1 MSGLAWPAHD
11 VGPTPPPEYVSR
23 ARDDERT
30 TRKKMAFW
38 DRTKFLL
45 LFFLLFLFFLANTL
59 NQFEGIIT
67 LADGLRFA
75 LQESVWLLLLA
86 GAEVIRQVHYLVS
99 EHWSA
104 YHLFWTRKVFG
115 GVNRRLDRMNDWNRF
130 RLARAGKWLFML
142 VLLDLVIAQITG
154 LPAWSAILQAP
165 VLILQALPLIF
176 QLAFAAFFL
185 IFQFGMLFWF
195 LSKGGVQTYFPD
207 DIKTR
212 FTDVWGQDN
221 VLNKVKE
228 NMVFL
233 EDPESIEKRGGYVP
247 GGILLWGPPGTGK
260 TLMAEAVAGET
271 GRPFMFIEPGAFTN
285 MFMGVGILKVKSLFR
300 KARKMALRY
309 GGIIMFFDEAD
320 ALGSRQAKSGPEGG
334 WRQAPGG
341 NGLPWEQLSAC
352 NGLAYQDD
360 RARALLVGPHRDG
373 IIMGGMGNG
382 GGGMGTLQALLTE
395 MSGLKKPGASSTG
408 SCAARWACAPSR
420 RRSTGSSS

>member
-86 GAEVIRQVHYLVS
+86 GAEVLRQVHYLIS

-142 VLLDLVIAQITG
+142 VLLDLVIAADHGAARMVGAPAGAGADPAGPAADLPARVRRVLPDLPVRHAVLVPVQGRRADLLPRRHQDPLHRRVGPGQRPEQGQGEHG
-154 LPAWSAILQAP
+154 LPRGPGVHREARGLRAWRHPAVGS
-165 VLILQALPLIF
+165 
-176 QLAFAAFFL
+176 
-185 IFQFGMLFWF
+185 
-195 LSKGGVQTYFPD
+195 S
-207 DIKTR
+207 R
-212 FTDVWGQDN
+212 NRQD
-221 VLNKVKE
+221 
-228 NMVFL
+228 
-233 EDPESIEKRGGYVP
+233 
-247 GGILLWGPPGTGK
+247 
-260 TLMAEAVAGET
+260 A
-271 GRPFMFIEPGAFTN
+271 
-285 MFMGVGILKVKSLFR
+285 
-300 KARKMALRY
+300 
-309 GGIIMFFDEAD
+309 
-320 ALGSRQAKSGPEGG
+320 
-334 WRQAPGG
+334 
-341 NGLPWEQLSAC
+341 
-352 NGLAYQDD
+352 
-360 RARALLVGPHRDG
+360 H
-373 IIMGGMGNG
+373 G
-382 GGGMGTLQALLTE
+382 GGG
-395 MSGLKKPGASSTG
+395 
-408 SCAARWACAPSR
+408 R
-420 RRSTGSSS
+420 R